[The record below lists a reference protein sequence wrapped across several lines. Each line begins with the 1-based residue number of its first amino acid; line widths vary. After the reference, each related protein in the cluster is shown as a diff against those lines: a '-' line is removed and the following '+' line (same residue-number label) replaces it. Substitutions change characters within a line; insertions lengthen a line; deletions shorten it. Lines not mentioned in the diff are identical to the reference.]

1 MSQMKEAVA
10 SASFPCDRSRR
21 QAGGV
26 AAAQA
31 QPGYPNRRTKSGFRT
46 KEAALTAQPPEQVR
60 VLRPGVAELDRLDPA
75 EHRGASKRLRN
86 AKAGPGPHLSDG
98 EPGPA
103 RPATLRARSRWRAA
117 QSAGRALRGKP
128 ETKAESGR
136 KVAIHPSSTLIRL
149 HLPGLPDLHFEMSR

>member
-10 SASFPCDRSRR
+10 SASFPYDRSRR

-46 KEAALTAQPPEQVR
+46 KEAALTAQPPEEVR
-60 VLRPGVAELDRLDPA
+60 VLRPGVAELDRLGSA

-86 AKAGPGPHLSDG
+86 AKAGPGPHLSAG
-98 EPGPA
+98 EPGPP
-103 RPATLRARSRWRAA
+103 RPAPLSTRCRLLAA
-117 QSAGRALRGKP
+117 QPPTRA
-128 ETKAESGR
+128 
-136 KVAIHPSSTLIRL
+136 IR
-149 HLPGLPDLHFEMSR
+149 GLP